1 MHDVRLNLYYQS
13 NNQIN
18 DLKGTIT
25 DVSPCPGKETSNL
38 PQVVCS
44 KNVQQWNHLGHETNY

>member
-44 KNVQQWNHLGHETNY
+44 KNVQQ